1 MHKTKGIVSSFM
13 ASLKMCYDR
22 LIFAS
27 KNDCLYHDVF
37 DTIGLMTSMQTLG
50 GNVIWIGKISGDK
63 KLLEDLSF
71 QAKSGDYSFVTQIIV
86 TPKWVFHDS
95 SVRE

>member
-13 ASLKMCYDR
+13 ASIKMCNDR
-22 LIFAS
+22 LFFAS
-27 KNDCLYHDVF
+27 KNDCLYDDVF

-63 KLLEDLSF
+63 KLLEDLRF

-86 TPKWVFHDS
+86 TPK
-95 SVRE
+95 